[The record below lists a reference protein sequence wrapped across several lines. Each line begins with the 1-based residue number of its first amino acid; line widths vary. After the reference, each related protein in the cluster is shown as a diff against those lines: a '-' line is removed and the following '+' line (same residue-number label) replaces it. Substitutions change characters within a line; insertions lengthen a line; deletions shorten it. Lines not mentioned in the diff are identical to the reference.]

1 VQNWTK
7 RKEDALGTCKHTLD
21 KYPFSIRYKR
31 RRSTKLEIVIRYVMI
46 CARNW
51 NYSTGEV
58 KGWSQELTWFKRLKA
73 SYHHHEHIQ
82 ILMRNFITGC
92 YIKQAFHSCW
102 PTQFNQFESLLVHVY
117 KLHNICEDLGQTVGI
132 SMAPSKQRTSTTFHV
147 KLSKTR
153 SPLYSIIFVICERVG
168 FILHVT
174 KGRLHLQSDG
184 LYFEGGVFSCPFA
197 VPVVTC
203 TKVLPATSR
212 RETEPAPDLV
222 EPFCCTLD
230 FGFRIL
236 LRDRGNIGPSFSD
249 VNRTIIPTTISVLQT
264 HHTHI

>member
-1 VQNWTK
+1 
-7 RKEDALGTCKHTLD
+7 
-21 KYPFSIRYKR
+21 
-31 RRSTKLEIVIRYVMI
+31 
-46 CARNW
+46 
-51 NYSTGEV
+51 
-58 KGWSQELTWFKRLKA
+58 
-73 SYHHHEHIQ
+73 
-82 ILMRNFITGC
+82 
-92 YIKQAFHSCW
+92 
-102 PTQFNQFESLLVHVY
+102 
-117 KLHNICEDLGQTVGI
+117 
-132 SMAPSKQRTSTTFHV
+132 MAPSKQRTSTTFHV

-249 VNRTIIPTTISVLQT
+249 VNRTIIPTTISVHASKSKYRPKDEPGSDSPSANRPIKTPMTIEATAAHVDTTTALPSLRPLV
-264 HHTHI
+264 